1 MQMTIELP
9 DALQAPLERYLTEFG
24 GTRDQAMAY
33 ALSLLIIRQ
42 HANCVAA
49 RQIIAAQFPL

>member
-9 DALQAPLERYLTEFG
+9 DGLQAPLENYLSEFG

-33 ALSLLIIRQ
+33 ALSLLLIRQ
-42 HANCVAA
+42 HTNCVAA
-49 RQIIAAQFPL
+49 RKIIAAQFPL